1 MTHDN
6 LPSLIFFY
14 NILGVLCRKD
24 LTQQAWDCL
33 PLESLVLSGEQF
45 PYSNVKL
52 NRSDKNGL
60 LCLKCCTNNV
70 VYAEHALSSGITEFW
85 YVLSRSAHVTSPQLK
100 PPNFLGMSVIDKTF
114 HVLSL
119 LVAGGIKPNL
129 GDFPGGDS
137 WKLTPGC
144 IHLCSMNLLFCVLLL
159 EQSYEYECL
168 LRPVILPRES
178 SNLWVR
184 SWGPWRRYWFK
195 VNFVHCMTVS
205 FFILHLLYF
214 YNNLLK

>member
-85 YVLSRSAHVTSPQLK
+85 YVLGRSAHVTSPQLK

-195 VNFVHCMTVS
+195 VIFVHCMTVS